1 MILKVVPADS
11 SLGGGWCLQGERGQ
25 LLASPK
31 QKTLVLPTKALA
43 ELVASEWADIKSVP
57 KPGQLQVTGYINS
70 WTDHATGQRDEV
82 LAQYLRYLP
91 TDTLRYHTDAAQDAA
106 LNAKQ
111 QAQWQP
117 MLQWWQSQMG
127 IILPVIISLE
137 VCALHD
143 DDIARVKQRLA
154 DMDDLRLLCMAELAA
169 LYGSA
174 ILAYAVLCGHITA
187 EQALALSILEET
199 HQIERWGKTEEYEE
213 MASSKASDIAVIDSL
228 LKSLGVID

>member
-1 MILKVVPADS
+1 MIFKVIPADG
-11 SLGGGWCLQGERGQ
+11 SLGAGWCLQGEKGQ

-43 ELVASEWADIKSVP
+43 ELVAAEWADIKGMP

-70 WTDHATGQRDEV
+70 WADHTTGHRDEV

-91 TDTLRYHTDAAQDAA
+91 TDTLRYHTDATQDAA

-111 QAQWQP
+111 QAHWQP
-117 MLQWWQSQMG
+117 VLQWWQQQTSVA
-127 IILPVIISLE
+127 LPVITTLQ

-143 DDIARVKQRLA
+143 DDAAKVKQRLA
-154 DMDDLRLLCMAELAA
+154 HMDDLRLLCLAELAA
-169 LYGSA
+169 LYSSA
-174 ILAYAVLCGHITA
+174 VLAYAVLCEHLST

-213 MASSKASDIAVIDSL
+213 MANHKAGDIAVIASL
-228 LKSLGVID
+228 LKSLGATD